1 MNLARNNKIEK
12 KEEIKKEN
20 ENEVNE
26 NDQKEE
32 IQPKKRKQ
40 RYVFKPELL
49 IKENGLE
56 LVLDKLKL
64 IDFNKSDVFFKI
76 IFID

>member
-20 ENEVNE
+20 EINE
-26 NDQKEE
+26 NEQKEE

-40 RYVFKPELL
+40 RYIFKPELL

-64 IDFNKSDVFFKI
+64 IEFNKSDVFFKI